1 MQPCTDT
8 DLKTNIISSQEC
20 ELQDLSN
27 QNCGLQKVLD
37 KFDKKVTKLKMRFLF
52 TKSLRQLIFFY

>member
-1 MQPCTDT
+1 MLIKLWLSIFKGWMQPCTDT

-27 QNCGLQKVLD
+27 QNSDLRKILN
-37 KFDKKVTKLKMRFLF
+37 KFNKKVTKLENP
-52 TKSLRQLIFFY
+52 